1 MGMNERKQRIL
12 LAIVQDYVATAEP
25 VGSRTIARK
34 YGLGISPA
42 TIRNEVADLE
52 ELGYVEQPHTSAGR
66 IPSERG
72 YRYYV
77 DHLMRREVLS
87 PEEEEVIKSSYALAG
102 SEITSLLQQTGR
114 LLARLTRYT
123 AFVMAPVAGRSVV
136 HYVQVVPMGP
146 ARAVVVVV
154 LVTGKVI
161 HRFWELPEEVEPVV
175 VEQLAKV
182 VNARARGLVLN
193 EAVRRLRETEIPP
206 GVSKGLFMDLVGV
219 LADMSTGQYEERV
232 ITEGLFNIL
241 EQPEFRDVERVKVL
255 FGTLEKGE
263 VIRDLLASHQEEG
276 VTVRI
281 GGEIRYPAM
290 RECSVVVG
298 SYHMKGRVAGSLA
311 VLGPTRMVY
320 ARVVAVMDRVARQL
334 SATLDRLY
342 AGC

>member
-1 MGMNERKQRIL
+1 MNERKQRIL

-77 DHLMRREVLS
+77 DHLMRRETLS
-87 PEEEEVIKSSYALAG
+87 PEEEEVITRGYALAG
-102 SEITSLLQQTGR
+102 REITSLLQQTGR

-136 HYVQVVPMGP
+136 QHVQVVPMGP

-154 LVTGKVI
+154 LVTGKVL
-161 HRFWELPEEVEPVV
+161 HRFWELPEEAEPAA
-175 VEQLAKV
+175 VEQVARA

-193 EAVRRLRETEIPP
+193 EAVRRLREAGAPP
-206 GVSKGLFMDLVGV
+206 GVNRGLFIDLVGV
-219 LADMSTGQYEERV
+219 LADMGTGEHEDGV

-298 SYHMKGRVAGSLA
+298 SYRMRGRVAGSLA

-320 ARVVAVMDRVARQL
+320 ARVVTVMDRVAQQL

-342 AGC
+342 AGR